1 MSITHYPNLLG
12 TSTEHKAYVGEYTS
26 KGRLEVSTA
35 ETVFFN
41 TFQYGIETDVWD
53 TATSTGG
60 TAVFDGT
67 LSAIQMG
74 VTSSIGSESIRQTL
88 NCQRY
93 IPSRQSELTFAVR
106 FQTPVVGIRRRLGLF
121 DGSDGFYFEDNGG
134 DYACVLINSDGGTP
148 IIERVSRAS
157 WNGDKLDGTGPSGLT
172 ADPTALQIICMNYEW
187 YGAGQVKFN
196 FIIDGKKILVHTFST
211 ANRSSLPWC
220 KTPFLPI
227 RLELKNVTGAA
238 GNHYMWQGS
247 NSLIME
253 GGTSKLGIGQNL
265 LSPVAGTTLTTAN
278 TFYPVLSIR
287 LKSADLGGI
296 VLPTS
301 FQAATLDN
309 TSIFFKLLRNAT
321 LTGGT
326 WANMPD
332 ANSFVQYNQTATA
345 ITGGTNLFSGFIP
358 PNASSSPIILD
369 PNTQYQL
376 GRQSMGTV
384 SDTLTIAIA
393 ATVANKSGVAS
404 LNWIEQR

>member
-60 TAVFDGT
+60 TAVFDDT

-106 FQTPVVGIRRRLGLF
+106 LQTPVVGIRRRLGLF

-326 WANMPD
+326 WVDMPD

-393 ATVANKSGVAS
+393 ATTSNKSGVAS

>member
-1 MSITHYPNLLG
+1 MSITYYPNLQG
-12 TSTEHKAYVGEYTS
+12 SSTDSKTYVGEYTS

-53 TATSTGG
+53 TSTSTGG

-74 VTSSIGSESIRQTL
+74 VTSSVGSESVRQTL

-106 FQTPVVGIRRRLGLF
+106 LQTPVAGIRRRLGLF
-121 DGSDGFYFEDNGG
+121 NGADGFYFEDNGG
-134 DYACVLINSDGGTP
+134 DYACVLINSNGGSP
-148 IIERVSRAS
+148 IIDRVSRTS

-187 YGAGQVKFN
+187 YGAGQVRFN
-196 FIIDGKKILVHTFST
+196 FIIDGKKILVHTFNT
-211 ANRSSLPWC
+211 ANRSTLPWC
-220 KTPFLPI
+220 ATPFLPI
-227 RLELKNVTGAA
+227 RLELKNVTGVA

-253 GGTSKLGIGQNL
+253 GGTSTLGMGQNL

-287 LKSADLGGI
+287 LKPTELSAI
-296 VLPTS
+296 VLPTA

-309 TSIFFKLLRNAT
+309 TSIFFRLIRNAT
-321 LTGGT
+321 ITGGT
-326 WANMPD
+326 WVDMPD

-345 ITGGTNLFSGFIP
+345 VSGGTNLFSGFIP
-358 PNASSSPIILD
+358 STSGGNTTFLD

-384 SDTLTIAIA
+384 SDTFTLAIA
-393 ATVANKSGVAS
+393 STVSNKAGVAS